1 VRLCEIHYSYRKF
14 LANELFDIGSRCMD
28 NNNTCGALHYMLRA
42 KELFEV
48 ANDVDSLMMTL
59 EHLVDLMEQVSA

>member
-1 VRLCEIHYSYRKF
+1 
-14 LANELFDIGSRCMD
+14 MD